1 MVVSG
6 WGGPR
11 WLEDGAMGRCW
22 SSESVELENGERPAS
37 TTEKEAGQAAT
48 FLNRKAVVCVDLA
61 RATAGVGLLAQVAC
75 PDEAEGAG
83 AGLLHSALLAGEP
96 GGTIFFY
103 AAPLEE
109 EPEPCAEGRTPTAT
123 GAAGVA
129 SPHPFSSLAP
139 GVAEGRQ
146 GSLPDRLT

>member
-61 RATAGVGLLAQVAC
+61 RATAGVGLLAQVAR
-75 PDEAEGAG
+75 PFEAEGAG
-83 AGLLHSALLAGEP
+83 AGLVHSALLAGEP
-96 GGTIFFY
+96 GGTIFFTLHHWRRSRNLVQK
-103 AAPLEE
+103 AEPPLLQELRE
-109 EPEPCAEGRTPTAT
+109 WRLPTPFPLWRLVWRRGGRGHCQT
-123 GAAGVA
+123 G
-129 SPHPFSSLAP
+129 
-139 GVAEGRQ
+139 
-146 GSLPDRLT
+146 